1 MNPLKLII
9 KTEYLT
15 DVRAKSFWISTFVV
29 PVAMVGF
36 GLLIGLLMSES
47 DVMKS
52 MGGGGASD
60 DGPELSGMQAMGMMC
75 GLLLTIFLTMYGS
88 QIFQKVKVEKT
99 NRIIEVLATCV
110 TGRTMM
116 LAKIISVGLVGLT
129 QLCLW
134 GLLIFILVGV
144 IVLVFA
150 ADLPMEILM
159 RGDVIMGIV
168 WSILFFIGGYVFY
181 GSLFAAVGAMADKNN
196 ENQEYV
202 SAITMIMMLSLY
214 LGMFATDQGNSAV
227 GVFCSFFPFTA
238 PTVGSVNAITGN
250 FSWWLSLLC
259 LVVLYAFAG
268 LAWIVAGKLYTA
280 SMLLTGKKLTPK
292 DLLVFLKAK

>member
-9 KTEYLT
+9 KTEYMT

-36 GLLIGLLMSES
+36 GILIGFLMSES
-47 DVMKS
+47 DIMSS
-52 MGGGGASD
+52 MAGGHSD
-60 DGPELSGMQAMGMMC
+60 DGPEMSGMQALGMMC

-99 NRIIEVLATCV
+99 NRIIEVMATCV

-129 QLCLW
+129 QLLLW
-134 GLLIFILVGV
+134 GILIFLLVAFV
-144 IVLVFA
+144 MLVFA
-150 ADLPMEILM
+150 VDIPFEIIM
-159 RGDVIMGIV
+159 RGDVIMGLV
-168 WSILFFIGGYVFY
+168 WAVLFFIGGYVFY

-214 LGMFATDQGNSAV
+214 VGMFAVDQGTSAV
-227 GVFCSFFPFTA
+227 GLFCSFFPFTA
-238 PTVGSVNAITGN
+238 PTVASVNAVSGN
-250 FSWWLSLLC
+250 FSWWLSLVSL
-259 LVVLYAFAG
+259 LVLYAFAG